1 MMRLRA
7 VHALALLILSL
18 ALASLLPAQGSG
30 PAAGEPEL
38 LILGTA
44 SNRGEV
50 DPCG

>member
-1 MMRLRA
+1 MMRLRGI
-7 VHALALLILSL
+7 HALALLVVSL

-30 PAAGEPEL
+30 PVAGEPEL
-38 LILGTA
+38 IILGTA

>member
-1 MMRLRA
+1 MMRMRGI
-7 VHALALLILSL
+7 HALALLVVSL
-18 ALASLLPAQGSG
+18 ALASLVPAGASG
-30 PAAGEPEL
+30 PAAGNPVL